1 MKKLTK
7 QDLLIIKKTVNNSQ
21 IRNLKL
27 NSVPSKRNIEQYEF
41 ITGEVLMIDDLINAK
56 VFMPQTWDI
65 YGINLLNQSEFNL
78 NLIPEIKP
86 DNQLNLF

>member
-7 QDLLIIKKTVNNSQ
+7 QDLLTIKKTVNNSQ
-21 IRNLKL
+21 IRNLKI

-41 ITGEVLMIDDLINAK
+41 ITGEVLMLDDLINAK
-56 VFMPQTWDI
+56 IWMAQTWDI
-65 YGINLLNQSEFNL
+65 YGINLLNDNQFNL